1 MYTRRRR
8 TNVSIYGQRTTI
20 SKYESRSTTSYIY
33 GPRMPSYSNGP
44 AIFSPF
50 SVEDRFAI
58 GHLYRERVLH
68 KMSMIITHTPPVEAP
83 DTDNCQSYIQIL
95 EKEKAQFITL
105 LASLNDSEQYNY
117 TLQRATIHEI
127 LAVLNNGIRK
137 LNACRI

>member
-58 GHLYRERVLH
+58 GHLYRERVQH
-68 KMSMIITHTPPVEAP
+68 KMSMIIMHTSQVEVS
-83 DTDNCQSYIQIL
+83 DTNSCQTYIQML
-95 EKEKAQFITL
+95 EKEKTQFINL
-105 LASLNDSEQYNY
+105 LASLNNSEQYNY

-127 LAVLNNGIRK
+127 LAVLDNGIRK
-137 LNACRI
+137 LRSCQR